1 MIVEKKI
8 KNQNSDLK
16 YSILIPT
23 WNNIE
28 YLKLCINSIRTNSHF
43 EHQIIVHVNEG
54 NDGTIEWLDEQTDVD
69 YTYSKENIGICYAL
83 NIARSL
89 LVTDYLVYM
98 NDDMY
103 VCPEWDKFLND
114 EIESIGHN
122 NFFLSSTMIEPS
134 TNNPSA
140 IEYNCGTSI
149 ETFDKEKLLN
159 NYEGLQK
166 ENWNG
171 ATWPPNIVHKDVW
184 DLVGG
189 YSIEFSPGMY
199 SDPDFSMKLW
209 KLSIRLFKGVGKSR
223 VYHFAAKTTKKISKT
238 NRDGYYKFID
248 KWGMTS
254 KTFTDKYLLRG
265 KSFSGDLENPKIN
278 SSTKFKNKIKK
289 IIHSFNSSIDER

>member
-98 NDDMY
+98 NDAY
-103 VCPEWDKFLND
+103 ITD
-114 EIESIGHN
+114 E
-122 NFFLSSTMIEPS
+122 
-134 TNNPSA
+134 
-140 IEYNCGTSI
+140 
-149 ETFDKEKLLN
+149 
-159 NYEGLQK
+159 
-166 ENWNG
+166 
-171 ATWPPNIVHKDVW
+171 
-184 DLVGG
+184 
-189 YSIEFSPGMY
+189 
-199 SDPDFSMKLW
+199 
-209 KLSIRLFKGVGKSR
+209 
-223 VYHFAAKTTKKISKT
+223 KTTATAIISV
-238 NRDGYYKFID
+238 
-248 KWGMTS
+248 
-254 KTFTDKYLLRG
+254 
-265 KSFSGDLENPKIN
+265 
-278 SSTKFKNKIKK
+278 
-289 IIHSFNSSIDER
+289 

>member
-1 MIVEKKI
+1 MQIEKKI
-8 KNQNSDLK
+8 TQQISNLK
-16 YSILIPT
+16 FSIVIPS
-23 WNNIE
+23 WNNLE
-28 YLKLCINSIRTNSHF
+28 HLKLCLNSIRKNSHF
-43 EHQIIVHVNEG
+43 KHQIIIHVNEG
-54 NDGTIEWLDEQTDVD
+54 NDGTIEWLSEQENID

-89 LVTDYLVYM
+89 LKTDYLVYM

-103 VCPEWDKFLND
+103 VCPNWDKFLND
-114 EIESIGHN
+114 EIKSIGHN
-122 NFFLSSTMIEPS
+122 YFFFSSTMIEPS

-159 NYEGLQK
+159 NYEGLKK
-166 ENWNG
+166 EDWSG

-209 KLSIRLFKGVGKSR
+209 ELGVRLFKGVGKSK

-238 NRDGYYKFID
+238 KSDGYYKFFN

-254 KTFTDKYLLRG
+254 KTFTDQFLLRG
-265 KSFSGDLENPKIN
+265 KPFGAGLDNPKIKFL
-278 SSTKFKNKIKK
+278 TKFKNRLKK
-289 IIHSFNSSIDER
+289 ILSSFTL